1 MELSNGSGNSVICS
15 RTCGLWVIQSD
26 NWDSENLNLTLTLT
40 LTHGLESSGDF
51 ERPNGGQNV
60 AVIQKLA
67 RAQLGWK

>member
-15 RTCGLWVIQSD
+15 RTCGLWVIQSE
-26 NWDSENLNLTLTLT
+26 NWDSENLT
-40 LTHGLESSGDF
+40 LTHGLESSGYF
-51 ERPNGGQNV
+51 ERPNGRQNV